1 MNTVPQSIPLTAAFY
16 AQTTAK
22 YNQLLKERA
31 EVMKRLQTAR
41 EMGDLSENGAYKY
54 AKFEL
59 GSIGRQLQQ
68 HKFLLDHGVVVQ
80 KPPHPTTVA
89 FGCSVTVIVTGKSH
103 TYTIVSQYES
113 DPKAG
118 KLSLESPIGAALMNK
133 KVGDTIDVA
142 VPAGTVTY
150 VITHIE

>member
-1 MNTVPQSIPLTAAFY
+1 MNVVPQSIPLTAEFY
-16 AQTTAK
+16 EATTTK
-22 YNQLLKERA
+22 YNKLVRERA

-68 HKFLLDHGVVVQ
+68 LKFLLDHGVVVQ
-80 KPPHPTTVA
+80 KPTEPTQVS
-89 FGCSVTVIVTGKSH
+89 FGVTVTVMVNGKSH
-103 TYTIVSQYES
+103 TYALVSQYES

-133 KVGDTIDVA
+133 KVGDAVDVEIPSGRA
-142 VPAGTVTY
+142 TY
-150 VITHIE
+150 LITHIE